1 MRKVIIFIII
11 VVISIFFS
19 LIITKGEETEMV
31 FNEQDN
37 SYDVYLLDI
46 SKENI
51 NTNNIF
57 NYFEDVKILEII
69 PYINPLYKKVI
80 NISSYSF
87 NTILSNKKNISLFIN
102 EYLNKLDEYHL
113 KEEIINYRI
122 NGIKIN
128 KIKVYASNYSM
139 NNIINNYN
147 IRIIK

>member
-1 MRKVIIFIII
+1 MRKFIIFIII
-11 VVISIFFS
+11 FLIILFS
-19 LIITKGEETEMV
+19 FLIITNGEEVKMV

-37 SYDVYLLDI
+37 SYDVYLLDM

-57 NYFEDVKILEII
+57 NYFEDCKILEII
-69 PYINPLYKKVI
+69 PYVNPIYKKVI
-80 NISSYSF
+80 NINNYSF

-147 IRIIK
+147 IRIVK

>member
-1 MRKVIIFIII
+1 MFKIIIFIII
-11 VVISIFFS
+11 FLIILFSS
-19 LIITKGEETEMV
+19 LIITNGEEVKMV

-57 NYFEDVKILEII
+57 NYFDDCKILEII
-69 PYINPLYKKVI
+69 PYVNPIYKKVI
-80 NISSYSF
+80 NINNYSF

-147 IRIIK
+147 IKLVK

>member
-1 MRKVIIFIII
+1 MRKIIIFIII
-11 VVISIFFS
+11 ILVFLFS
-19 LIITKGEETEMV
+19 FLIITNGEETTMV

-57 NYFEDVKILEII
+57 NYFEDCKILEII
-69 PYINPLYKKVI
+69 PYVNPIYKKVI
-80 NISSYSF
+80 NINSYSF

-139 NNIINNYN
+139 NNLINNYN
-147 IRIIK
+147 IRIFK

>member
-1 MRKVIIFIII
+1 MRKIIIFIII
-11 VVISIFFS
+11 ILVFLFS
-19 LIITKGEETEMV
+19 FLIITNGEETTMV

-57 NYFEDVKILEII
+57 NYFEDCKILEII
-69 PYINPLYKKVI
+69 PYVNPIYKKVI
-80 NISSYSF
+80 NINSYSF
-87 NTILSNKKNISLFIN
+87 NTILNNKKNISLFIN

-139 NNIINNYN
+139 NNLINNYN
-147 IRIIK
+147 IRIFK